1 MKRNSPFVITIS
13 RQLGSGGAYIGQQ
26 LAKKLNIVYADR
38 EIIGL
43 AAQRLSVL
51 EKDIEQSDEK
61 ASSFWQTCLQSYA
74 FAAPNSCIPPQ
85 VIPTDRTLFET
96 ETEIIQNLAKERSA
110 VIIGR
115 CGYHILHEHPNHLSI
130 FLHGNTAF
138 RRDRMETMYT
148 ISKEAATKMIE
159 QSDKERSLYNRTFA
173 GKEWM
178 DARQYDISLDTSKL
192 GLDKSVEF
200 IMKALE

>member
-1 MKRNSPFVITIS
+1 
-13 RQLGSGGAYIGQQ
+13 
-26 LAKKLNIVYADR
+26 
-38 EIIGL
+38 
-43 AAQRLSVL
+43 
-51 EKDIEQSDEK
+51 
-61 ASSFWQTCLQSYA
+61 
-74 FAAPNSCIPPQ
+74 
-85 VIPTDRTLFET
+85 
-96 ETEIIQNLAKERSA
+96 
-110 VIIGR
+110 
-115 CGYHILHEHPNHLSI
+115 
-130 FLHGNTAF
+130 
-138 RRDRMETMYT
+138 METMYT